1 MTEERVLRIQ
11 ATDVDTNGVWHS
23 QGREIPLLGH
33 DIPIPE
39 EVRLEMDPERQ
50 EVLMLVN
57 ADGWL
62 DMCPKCGT
70 APAPGV
76 ILVTEFTKMYPA
88 HCCNSMIWMTDERD
102 NNDIHEA

>member
-1 MTEERVLRIQ
+1 
-11 ATDVDTNGVWHS
+11 
-23 QGREIPLLGH
+23 
-33 DIPIPE
+33 
-39 EVRLEMDPERQ
+39 
-50 EVLMLVN
+50 MLVN